1 MKNMRLKLARVEM
14 NLSQEELA
22 AKVNV
27 TRPTINLLEGGKFN
41 PSLQLCIR
49 ICKVLNKT
57 LNDLFWE
64 EDNLWKPPF
73 TVMKGSQIFGT
84 QFMLNFL
91 GYNYSKWT
99 YLSTRLFFKTSLNGW
114 VIPLAPDVL
123 IIWMSIKGVL
133 FNGTQHFPLWC
144 WLFALCYS
152 SLNTII
158 VFVESFQ
165 IDTVFYLE
173 QINQRII
180 VSLIFLTVYF
190 LVVLLFFTFLIV
202 LL

>member
-64 EDNLWKPPF
+64 EEQLMKTTIHCDERITNIRNTIYVKLFCGIIILDNL
-73 TVMKGSQIFGT
+73 TN
-84 QFMLNFL
+84 LL
-91 GYNYSKWT
+91 
-99 YLSTRLFFKTSLNGW
+99 
-114 VIPLAPDVL
+114 
-123 IIWMSIKGVL
+123 
-133 FNGTQHFPLWC
+133 
-144 WLFALCYS
+144 
-152 SLNTII
+152 
-158 VFVESFQ
+158 
-165 IDTVFYLE
+165 
-173 QINQRII
+173 
-180 VSLIFLTVYF
+180 VY
-190 LVVLLFFTFLIV
+190 
-202 LL
+202 